1 MPMQKIAISSLSKP
15 VQSFLTKMRQGA
27 IIEDENGR
35 GVCGLIPYEE
45 ASPRE
50 QSAALKR
57 LGRLQKKV
65 GESMRRRGQTEDEF
79 DRLVQKD

>member
-15 VQSFLTKMRQGA
+15 VQTFLNKMRRGV
-27 IIEDENGR
+27 IIEDDEGR
-35 GVCGLIPYEE
+35 GVCGVIPYKE

-50 QSAALKR
+50 QAAASKR

-65 GESMRRRGQTEDEF
+65 GETMRRRGQTEVEF

>member
-15 VQSFLTKMRQGA
+15 VQTFLTKMRQGA
-27 IIEDENGR
+27 IIEDDNGR
-35 GVCGLIPYEE
+35 GVCGVIPYRE

-50 QSAALKR
+50 QAAALKR

-65 GESMRRRGQTEDEF
+65 GADMRKRSHSEDEF
-79 DRLVQKD
+79 DQLVQTD